1 MFQNDVSYAYCD
13 FDADDFVEIEAKI
26 NKLIETHESE
36 SIAAPY
42 FFIYELEGLE
52 EELPEGWSIEISE
65 DSCVD
70 SNKVRVTIYNCY
82 PEAARSFDDD
92 ISPVTLKGSLIGGG
106 IVAISSIDQPVGTDE
121 LLELDSACGESPILI
136 CVTPGESYGASSE
149 EFSIAELEDAVR
161 FIKGLRTEEEEKCD
175 WFTSDEATGL
185 TRPDPPLTGES
196 LIAFMKSCGDK
207 PEHVIC
213 YEAGYILERPDGMW
227 TGDMASLMT
236 AML

>member
-1 MFQNDVSYAYCD
+1 MFQNDISFAYCD
-13 FDADDFVEIEAKI
+13 FSEDDLEGIEAKI
-26 NKLIETHESE
+26 NELIETHKSE

-42 FFIYELEGLE
+42 FFIYELQELE
-52 EELPEGWSIEISE
+52 EELPEGWSVEIIE

-70 SNKVRVTIYNCY
+70 PNKVRITIYNCY
-82 PEAARSFDDD
+82 PEVVRSFDDD
-92 ISPVTLKGSLIGGG
+92 ISPVSLKGSLIGGD
-106 IVAISSIDQPVGTDE
+106 IVAISSIDQPAGTDE
-121 LLELDSACGESPILI
+121 LLELDSASGESPILI
-136 CVTPGESYGASSE
+136 CVTPGEMFGATSE

-161 FIKGLRTEEEEKCD
+161 FVNGLCIEEEEECD
-175 WFTSDEATGL
+175 WFTADEANGL
-185 TRPDPPLTGES
+185 TRPDPPLTGEA

-213 YEAGYILERPDGMW
+213 YQAGYILERPDGKW